1 MFTSREYE
9 FADITVFLG
18 KRDVTGLRG
27 IEYKESQEKE
37 AMYGKGNKP
46 LSIQK
51 GNKAYDGKVTLTTSE
66 LLALES
72 AGKGTVLDM
81 EITIVVSYGNPSQ
94 GDMVATDKL
103 IGVQFSEAP
112 KNWKQGDKFAEH
124 ELPFLFLDKQP
135 VL

>member
-46 LSIQK
+46 LSIQ
-51 GNKAYDGKVTLTTSE
+51 
-66 LLALES
+66 
-72 AGKGTVLDM
+72 
-81 EITIVVSYGNPSQ
+81 
-94 GDMVATDKL
+94 
-103 IGVQFSEAP
+103 
-112 KNWKQGDKFAEH
+112 
-124 ELPFLFLDKQP
+124 
-135 VL
+135 